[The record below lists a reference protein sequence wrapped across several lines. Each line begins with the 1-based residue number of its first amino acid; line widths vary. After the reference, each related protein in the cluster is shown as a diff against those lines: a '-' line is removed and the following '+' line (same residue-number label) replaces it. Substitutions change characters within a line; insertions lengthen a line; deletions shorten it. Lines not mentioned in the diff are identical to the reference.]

1 MVMIP
6 KPKHRM
12 KKVIDQIEQCI
23 YFNSC
28 SKCWYK
34 GEKLCQ
40 EKLVSDGLWYLRQ
53 TLEKSESGQK

>member
-1 MVMIP
+1 MVMIQ
-6 KPKHRM
+6 KPEKRM
-12 KKVIDQIEQCI
+12 KTVANQIEQCI
-23 YFNSC
+23 YFNNC